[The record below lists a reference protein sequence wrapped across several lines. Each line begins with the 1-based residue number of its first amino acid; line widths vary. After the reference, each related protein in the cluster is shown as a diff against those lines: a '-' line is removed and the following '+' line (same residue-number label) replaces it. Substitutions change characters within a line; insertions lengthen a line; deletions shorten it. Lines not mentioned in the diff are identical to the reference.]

1 MNVLL
6 IHPVFRGLQHE
17 RRYRPVFAVWL
28 TFSRQQ
34 KTRCQAGSLT
44 DLCQEVLQHHLVL
57 GGCAMSHPENTTAPS
72 SAQQVTLNQME
83 FGDPQLLG
91 TRLFSIQ
98 EGVDL
103 LDGLR
108 YAADIGEGVHQLA
121 NRLAAS
127 INEGDLAYLA
137 EVRALALLAE
147 ISSTLARASQYAM
160 QRAGERP

>member
-1 MNVLL
+1 
-6 IHPVFRGLQHE
+6 
-17 RRYRPVFAVWL
+17 
-28 TFSRQQ
+28 
-34 KTRCQAGSLT
+34 
-44 DLCQEVLQHHLVL
+44 
-57 GGCAMSHPENTTAPS
+57 MSHPENTTAPS